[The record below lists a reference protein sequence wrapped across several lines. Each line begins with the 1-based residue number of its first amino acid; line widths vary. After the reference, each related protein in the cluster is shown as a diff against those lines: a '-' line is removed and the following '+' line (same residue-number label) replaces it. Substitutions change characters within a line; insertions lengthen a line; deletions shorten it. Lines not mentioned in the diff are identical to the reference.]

1 MMCSLP
7 VQSFRYP
14 ESVAGLRQRLRYL
27 LRCVIVCGVCLPVS
41 AAAEDVQRS
50 VELRYAEPGTGE
62 VPDFQKHVS
71 PLLGRVGCNGR
82 NCHGSFQGKGGLRLS
97 LFGYDFQMDLQGLAA
112 DAQSRAGKR
121 IDRQHPQQSLILQ
134 KPLEQVD
141 HEGGQRFAVGSWQQH
156 LLLSWIEG
164 GARGTSQPA
173 VLQELRVEPAEIVF
187 AAADAV
193 VPLRV
198 TAVWSDGEQ
207 EDVTPL
213 CRFRT
218 NDDSVATVSEDGVV
232 STVGPG
238 DTHIITFYDN
248 GILAVPVLRPF
259 PSAAAGLIAND
270 AAPDRPQEPS
280 AEIDRLIMQKLAKL
294 NLPVSPV
301 CSDAEFLRRASLDLT
316 GTLPSPTEVQEFLND
331 PGLDRRE
338 RKVDE
343 LLQRPAWAAW
353 WATRL
358 CDFTGC
364 NPAQQAELGQ
374 EVSVQWYTWFYERL
388 RQNRPYDEIVSGVV
402 LARSREA
409 GQSWLD
415 YTAEMSAAYRDQEA
429 SAFSDRETMP
439 HYWTRRSMQKPD
451 AAAQAFAQNFLGIR
465 LQCAECHKHPFA
477 PWTQRD
483 YQEFARFFET
493 LRYGVS
499 PDARGEYQRLA
510 SATGV
515 RSNGDD
521 GGPVTPEVLRRARQG
536 EIIPWRELYLTDR
549 ESSRTV
555 RLLRSRDVVLQGS
568 ADPREPIMEW
578 MLEEQNPWFV
588 RAFVNRVWASCFH
601 VGLVDPPDDLNPAN
615 PPSNEA
621 LLSWLEQFFRENRMD
636 IRSLQRAI
644 VLSETWQRSWKP
656 VAGNAADDR
665 NFSRMIPRRMPAEVI
680 YDSVKQAV
688 AASDRTDEVRTDLD
702 RRATGHLS
710 MRLAGTYAMQVFGK
724 PERAVNCDCERD
736 NKSTL
741 LQTVFLQNDPLL
753 IDRLLESGWLAELQ
767 GRDSVTDYPGL
778 IQEAWLRTL
787 SRPPSASEQQRALE
801 HMQSAGNPTEG
812 LRDLL
817 WALINT
823 KEFLLIH

>member
-1 MMCSLP
+1 MMLLSP
-7 VQSFRYP
+7 VQTFRCP
-14 ESVAGLRQRLRYL
+14 LTASGQQHSLRRLL
-27 LRCVIVCGVCLPVS
+27 CCMLFCLVCGSLTVE
-41 AAAEDVQRS
+41 AQEVQRS
-50 VELRYAEPGTGE
+50 VELRFADSVGGE
-62 VPDFQKHVS
+62 VPDFQRHVS

-97 LFGYDFQMDLQGLAA
+97 LFGYDFQMDLEGLTAN
-112 DAQSRAGKR
+112 AQSRAGKR
-121 IDRQHPQQSLILQ
+121 IDHQRPHQSLILQ

-141 HEGGQRFAVGSWQQH
+141 HEGGQRFAAGSWQQH
-156 LLLSWIEG
+156 LLLRWIAG
-164 GARGTSQPA
+164 GAKGTSEPA
-173 VLQELRVEPAEIVF
+173 VLQELQVKPAEIVF
-187 AAADAV
+187 AAGDIG

-248 GILAVPVLRPF
+248 GILAIPVLRPF
-259 PSAAAGLIAND
+259 SATAGLVNTGGVAAGRA
-270 AAPDRPQEPS
+270 QGPS
-280 AEIDRLIMQKLAKL
+280 AEIDRLVMQKLAKL
-294 NLPVSPV
+294 NLPTSPP
-301 CSDAEFLRRASLDLT
+301 CSDVEFLRRATLDLT
-316 GTLPSPTEVQEFLND
+316 GTLPSPAEVQAFLND
-331 PGLDRRE
+331 PGEDRRE

-343 LLQRPAWAAW
+343 LMQRPAWAAW

-415 YTAEMSAAYRDQEA
+415 YTARMSAAYREQDA
-429 SAFSDRETMP
+429 AAFSDRETMP

-477 PWTQRD
+477 PWTQGD
-483 YQEFARFFET
+483 YQEFAQFFET
-493 LRYGVS
+493 LKFGVA
-499 PDARGEYQRLA
+499 PDARADYQRLA

-515 RSNGDD
+515 RSNGSD

-536 EIIPWRELYLTDR
+536 DTIPWRELYLTAR
-549 ESSRTV
+549 QSPRTV

-578 MLEEQNPWFV
+578 MLEEGNPWFV

-621 LLSWLEQFFRENRMD
+621 LLSWLEEYFRKSRMD

-644 VLSETWQRSWKP
+644 VLSDTWQRSWKP
-656 VAGNAADDR
+656 VAGNAEDDR

-688 AASDRTDEVRTDLD
+688 AAADRTEEVRTDLD

-741 LQTVFLQNDPLL
+741 LQTVFLQNDPLV
-753 IDRLLESGWLAELQ
+753 IDRLLESGWLLELQ
-767 GRDSVTDYPGL
+767 GRDLSAEYPAL

-787 SRPPSASEQQRALE
+787 SRPASVQEQQRALE
-801 HMQSAGNPTEG
+801 HLQSAEESIEG

-823 KEFLLIH
+823 KEFLLLH